1 MRWQQSNVL
10 LIFGKRIKEKPSFSK
25 ILVSAVRMLKNVTEE
40 NILQYIETDESEE
53 IN

>member
-1 MRWQQSNVL
+1 M
-10 LIFGKRIKEKPSFSK
+10 P
-25 ILVSAVRMLKNVTEE
+25 VSAVHVLKNATEE